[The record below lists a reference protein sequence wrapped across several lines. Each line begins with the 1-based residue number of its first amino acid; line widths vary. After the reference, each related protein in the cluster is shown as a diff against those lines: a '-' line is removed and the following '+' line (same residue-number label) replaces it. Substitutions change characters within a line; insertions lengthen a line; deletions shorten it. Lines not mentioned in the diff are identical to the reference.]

1 MLDTSEIPGR
11 TTLRSGG
18 VFTAFCFLAALCGA
32 TGCVSGPVHAG
43 DGVETP
49 DRFRLVLLDRAE
61 AKSAEIPTLDP
72 ATGRVLLAAEHLV
85 HIFDLDGEGRLR
97 PVAVVWPG
105 AEIDPGYDNA
115 EVAHVAADPKGRGF
129 AAATLVPARSAEDRG
144 RVVLLDTRTGG
155 VLDWAQTGFNPDG
168 VVFTSD
174 GGRLL
179 VANEGEP
186 DFARSGAPRLADG
199 SRRVI
204 DPVGSV
210 SVIELDLSGPS
221 PRITG
226 TEEIVPSFEPAGEIR
241 VHPGVPMAR
250 DIEPEHIAVLGDRA
264 WVSLQENNA
273 VMTLDAR
280 TGLPEGIHPLA
291 TIDQRIDPGG
301 RDGINIGTV
310 VRSMPMP
317 DMIVAAEI
325 GGRTVLIT
333 ANEGDD
339 RGEWADPDA
348 PRGDRARAA
357 RLVELDRMDPDAARG
372 IERLR
377 VCAFTGDT
385 TGDGLIDVPH
395 AFGTRSISVWD
406 AETFELIGDTDS
418 AFEEEMAAR
427 APAWFNADPGRP
439 GSAGARSDA
448 RGPEPEGLAF
458 AMIDA
463 EPIVFVGLERPGAI
477 AIVSL
482 AEPAAPGVVGFRV
495 SAEHGDFAP
504 EGLVFVPADLSPTG
518 EDLLIVAY
526 EYSGT
531 LVVYRVERIGR

>member
-1 MLDTSEIPGR
+1 MGDARALTGHGTP
-11 TTLRSGG
+11 RSVG
-18 VFTAFCFLAALCGA
+18 VFASFLLVLGLGAGSGCAADRSAGPAGA
-32 TGCVSGPVHAG
+32 GAS
-43 DGVETP
+43 
-49 DRFRLVLLDRAE
+49 DRFRLVELGRAE
-61 AKSAEIPTLDP
+61 AEGAEIPAFDP
-72 ATGRVLLAAEHLV
+72 ATGRVLLAAGRLV
-85 HIFDLDGEGRLR
+85 HIFEIDAEGGLL
-97 PVAVVWPG
+97 PVSVVWPG

-115 EVAHVAADPKGRGF
+115 EVAHVAVDPMGRGF
-129 AAATLVPARSAEDRG
+129 AVATLVPARFAEDRG
-144 RVVLLDTRTGG
+144 RVVLIDTQSGA
-155 VLDWAQTGFNPDG
+155 VLDRAQTGFNPDC

-174 GGRLL
+174 GQRLL

-186 DFARSGAPRLADG
+186 DFARSGAPRRADG
-199 SRRVI
+199 TRRVV
-204 DPVGSV
+204 DPVGSI
-210 SVIELDLSGPS
+210 SVIALDLSGPS
-221 PRITG
+221 PRFAG
-226 TEEIVPSFEPAGEIR
+226 TEEIVPAFDPSGDIR
-241 VHPGVPMAR
+241 IHPGVPMTQ
-250 DIEPEHIAVLGDRA
+250 DLEPEYIAVLGDRA

-273 VMTLDAR
+273 IMTLDAR
-280 TGLPEGIHPLA
+280 TGEPTGIHALT

-301 RDGINIGTV
+301 REGINIDTV

-325 GGRTVLIT
+325 GGRTVLVT

-339 RGEWADPDA
+339 RGEWDDPES
-348 PRGDRARAA
+348 PRGDRGRASE
-357 RLVELDRMDPDAARG
+357 LVRDGRMHAAAAVG

-395 AFGTRSISVWD
+395 AFGARSISVWD
-406 AETFELIGDTDS
+406 AETFELIGDTGS
-418 AFEEEMAAR
+418 ALEEEMAAR
-427 APAWFNADPGRP
+427 APAWFNANPGRP

-477 AIVSL
+477 AVVSL

-504 EGLVFVPADLSPTG
+504 EGLVFVPADMSPTG
-518 EDLLIVAY
+518 DDLLIVAY

-531 LVVYRVERIGR
+531 LVIYRVEKIGR